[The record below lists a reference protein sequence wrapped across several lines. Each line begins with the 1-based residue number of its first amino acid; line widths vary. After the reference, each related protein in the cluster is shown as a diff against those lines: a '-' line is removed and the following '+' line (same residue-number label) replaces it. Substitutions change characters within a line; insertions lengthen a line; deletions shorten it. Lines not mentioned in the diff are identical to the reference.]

1 MAIMRQRAAARVW
14 ILCTGLGL
22 GLLMVGLIFAAFSAQ
37 QRLVREIEQDSGVL
51 DRFQQLAMG
60 ATRGHLTELERELLR
75 LLKLAELQEAIVLG
89 DRATLLEQLRPPLNR
104 LGKGPLRVKRITFY
118 TPTGTVY
125 LRAHAPDSYGE
136 NILSHRRLVAEAVT
150 ARRTLKG
157 LEAEEGVPYLWV
169 VTPFY
174 HEGHFIGV
182 LEMGS
187 SFASVVGGIKT
198 AMGGEVAV
206 LLPTKALQ
214 VTESSDPTLFAKLA
228 LRLHLQEGVLAH
240 SRQVVTVEG
249 KTYAASLMPLK
260 DFSGQEAGVLA
271 MLSDVSTITE
281 ILRRS
286 NLVTLAISFV
296 GFALATA
303 LLIALARRLD
313 KFYGDLEARTGELV
327 QSVEEL
333 KALGEVSRVVS
344 STLDLQ
350 RVLTTIVAHAVRL
363 SGAHAGAIYG
373 YDEVAQAFHLRT
385 IHGMEE
391 ELLEA
396 LQAEPIGLGDG
407 VMGHA
412 AVTRRPVQVPDIL
425 AEQGFVLA
433 RVQPILAR
441 SGYRSL
447 LAVPLLLE
455 DKLMGGLAVWRRE
468 AGSFSP
474 AVVNLL
480 QTFATQSV
488 LAIQNAR
495 LFREIEE
502 KGRQLESASQH
513 KSQFLANMS
522 HELRTPLNAIIGYS
536 EMLQEEAA
544 ELGQEDFLPDL
555 QKINAA
561 GKHLLALINDILDLS
576 KIEAGR
582 MDLYLESFDIISML
596 CDVVTTVQPLVEK
609 NANTLAVHH
618 AADLGAMRADLTK
631 VRQALFNLLSNACK
645 FTTQGTI
652 TLEGGRDTVAG
663 TAWLTF
669 RVSDTG
675 IGITPEQ
682 MGKLFQAFT
691 QAETST
697 TRQYG
702 GTGLGLA
709 ISRHFCQ
716 MMGGEISV
724 ESALGQGST
733 FTIRLPA
740 EVVDPKAETTPR
752 AEVFQASTLPEGVP
766 TVLVIDDDP
775 TVCELLQRFLSK
787 EGFRVASAAGG
798 EEGLRLAKTLHPVV
812 ITLDVMMPGMD
823 GWAVLTALK
832 ADANVAD
839 IPVIMLTIV
848 DDKNLGYALGA
859 ADYLTK
865 PIDRERLAIIL
876 QKYRCAHPPCTVLV
890 VEDDADTCD
899 TLRRM
904 LEKEGWTVS
913 EAENGRV
920 ALARIAARRPDVVL
934 LDLMMPE
941 MDGFEFVA
949 ELRKRQEWRTIPVVV
964 VTAKDLTPEERQ
976 LLSGHV
982 EKILQK
988 AAYSREDLLREVRDL
1003 MAQGVR
1009 QTSVVSG
1016 HGDQPISGS

>member
-1 MAIMRQRAAARVW
+1 
-14 ILCTGLGL
+14 
-22 GLLMVGLIFAAFSAQ
+22 
-37 QRLVREIEQDSGVL
+37 
-51 DRFQQLAMG
+51 
-60 ATRGHLTELERELLR
+60 
-75 LLKLAELQEAIVLG
+75 
-89 DRATLLEQLRPPLNR
+89 
-104 LGKGPLRVKRITFY
+104 
-118 TPTGTVY
+118 
-125 LRAHAPDSYGE
+125 
-136 NILSHRRLVAEAVT
+136 
-150 ARRTLKG
+150 
-157 LEAEEGVPYLWV
+157 
-169 VTPFY
+169 
-174 HEGHFIGV
+174 
-182 LEMGS
+182 
-187 SFASVVGGIKT
+187 
-198 AMGGEVAV
+198 
-206 LLPTKALQ
+206 
-214 VTESSDPTLFAKLA
+214 
-228 LRLHLQEGVLAH
+228 
-240 SRQVVTVEG
+240 
-249 KTYAASLMPLK
+249 
-260 DFSGQEAGVLA
+260 
-271 MLSDVSTITE
+271 
-281 ILRRS
+281 
-286 NLVTLAISFV
+286 
-296 GFALATA
+296 
-303 LLIALARRLD
+303 
-313 KFYGDLEARTGELV
+313 
-327 QSVEEL
+327 
-333 KALGEVSRVVS
+333 
-344 STLDLQ
+344 
-350 RVLTTIVAHAVRL
+350 
-363 SGAHAGAIYG
+363 
-373 YDEVAQAFHLRT
+373 
-385 IHGMEE
+385 
-391 ELLEA
+391 
-396 LQAEPIGLGDG
+396 
-407 VMGHA
+407 
-412 AVTRRPVQVPDIL
+412 
-425 AEQGFVLA
+425 
-433 RVQPILAR
+433 
-441 SGYRSL
+441 
-447 LAVPLLLE
+447 
-455 DKLMGGLAVWRRE
+455 
-468 AGSFSP
+468 
-474 AVVNLL
+474 VNLL

-536 EMLQEEAA
+536 EMLQEEVA

-582 MDLYLESFDIISML
+582 MDLYLESFDIVPML
-596 CDVVTTVQPLVEK
+596 CDVVTTVKPLVEK

-645 FTTQGTI
+645 FTMQGTI
-652 TLEGGRDTVAG
+652 TLEVGRDTVAG
-663 TAWLTF
+663 AAWLTF

-675 IGITPEQ
+675 IGMTPEQ

-716 MMGGEISV
+716 MMGGDISV

-904 LEKEGWTVS
+904 LEKEGWTAS

-920 ALARIAARRPDVVL
+920 ALAQIAARRPDVVL

-976 LLSGHV
+976 RLSGHV

-988 AAYSREDLLREVRDL
+988 TAYSRADLLREVRDL

-1016 HGDQPISGS
+1016 HSDQPISGS